1 MDHHPIQPTNI
12 EHRFGDDEIIVSK
25 TDPRGWITYA
35 NDIFCKISGFR
46 EDEMI
51 GKPHSLIRHPDMPRT
66 VFKLLWETLKSKRE
80 IFAYVKNIAKDGG
93 YYWVFAHVTPT
104 LDQNGEII
112 GYHSN
117 RRVPSKKAVAQISK
131 IYEALLAEEKRHGDP
146 KAGLAAGEALLVKT
160 LADAGVTYDEF
171 VWSLQE

>member
-1 MDHHPIQPTNI
+1 MDNRSIQPTDV

-35 NDIFCKISGFR
+35 NDVFCKISGFR
-46 EDEMI
+46 EDEMV
-51 GKPHSLIRHPDMPRT
+51 GKPHSLIRHPDMPRV

-104 LDQNGEII
+104 LGPTGEII
-112 GYHSN
+112 AYHSN
-117 RRVPSKKAVAQISK
+117 RRVPSRSAIAKISA
-131 IYEALLAEEKRHGDP
+131 IYATLLAEEKRHSDP
-146 KAGLAAGEALLVKT
+146 KAGLAASEALLNKT
-160 LADAGVTYDEF
+160 LADAGVTYDQF